1 MSTTLVIGSSGTVGA
16 ELVRLLFA
24 QGHKVRSATSKPPVQ
39 ADQVQLNLVTKQG
52 LAKAFENVEQA
63 FLMAPAGHTNQDE
76 LLNPLIDQARAQGL
90 RKVILMTAMGA
101 NADEAAPMRK
111 TERYLEGSGL
121 AFNIIR
127 PNWFMQNFHTY
138 WIKGILEHGKIILPT
153 GQAKGS
159 FIDARDISA
168 VAAKLLLRHDFDGR
182 DFDLTGSVAMNHD
195 QVAAILS
202 RETGRNIGYQDIAP
216 EDMLNAL
223 LDAQLPRAYA
233 EFLILIL
240 GYFKAGY
247 AERTTDAVQTITGNA
262 PRSLEQYAK
271 DFRSSWVG

>member
-24 QGHKVRSATSKPPVQ
+24 QGHKVRSVTSKPPVQ

-111 TERYLEGSGL
+111 AERYLEGSGL

-138 WIKGILEHGKIILPT
+138 WIQGILQQGKINLPT
-153 GQAKGS
+153 GQAKAS
-159 FIDARDISA
+159 FIDTRDISA
-168 VAAKLLLRHDFDGR
+168 VAANLLFRNDLDGR
-182 DFDLTGSVAMNHD
+182 DFDLTGSVAIDHK

-202 RETGRNIGYQDIAP
+202 HETGRNINYQDIEPSA
-216 EDMLNAL
+216 MLNGL
-223 LDAQLPRAYA
+223 LEAQLPRNFAD
-233 EFLILIL
+233 FLILIL
-240 GYFKAGY
+240 GYLKAGY
-247 AERTTDAVQTITGNA
+247 AERTTDAVKTITGNE
-262 PRSLEQYAK
+262 PRSFEQYAK
-271 DFRSSWVG
+271 DYRSAWVV

>member
-1 MSTTLVIGSSGTVGA
+1 M
-16 ELVRLLFA
+16 
-24 QGHKVRSATSKPPVQ
+24 
-39 ADQVQLNLVTKQG
+39 
-52 LAKAFENVEQA
+52 EQRRQHVA
-63 FLMAPAGHTNQDE
+63 
-76 LLNPLIDQARAQGL
+76 I
-90 RKVILMTAMGA
+90 
-101 NADEAAPMRK
+101 
-111 TERYLEGSGL
+111 ER
-121 AFNIIR
+121 
-127 PNWFMQNFHTY
+127 
-138 WIKGILEHGKIILPT
+138 
-153 GQAKGS
+153 
-159 FIDARDISA
+159 DARD
-168 VAAKLLLRHDFDGR
+168 
-182 DFDLTGSVAMNHD
+182 HD

>member
-1 MSTTLVIGSSGTVGA
+1 MSTTLVIGSSGTVGS
-16 ELVRLLFA
+16 ELVRLLSA
-24 QGHKVRSATSKPPVQ
+24 QGHNVRSATSKPPVK
-39 ADQVQLNLVTKQG
+39 ADQIQLDLSTKQG
-52 LAKAFENVEQA
+52 IAKAFEGVEYA
-63 FLMAPAGHTNQDE
+63 FLMSPPGYSNQDE

-111 TERYLEGSGL
+111 AERHLEDSGV

-138 WIKGILEHGKIILPT
+138 WIQGILEHGKIFLPT

-168 VAAKLLLRHDFDGR
+168 VAAKLLFRSDLDGR
-182 DFDLTGSVAMNHD
+182 DFDLTGSVAMDHD

-202 RETGRNIGYQDIAP
+202 HETGLNITYQDIEPSA
-216 EDMLNAL
+216 MLSAL
-223 LDAQLPRAYA
+223 LEAQLTKAYA

-247 AERTTDAVQTITGNA
+247 AERTTDAVKSITGNV
-262 PRSLEQYAK
+262 PRSFEQYAK
-271 DFRSSWVG
+271 DFRSAWVG